1 MATSIVSNS
10 EEVITGVTGGKTHL
24 SETLPRELYLGADTG
39 AEVSTGTSIM
49 AVEFDGGVVVGAD
62 SRTTTGAYIA
72 NRVTDKLTK
81 ITDHIYVCRSGSAAD
96 TQALADI
103 VAYHLDFYQME
114 SGEPAQ
120 VAIGANLFA
129 EMCYS
134 YRDSLTAGIICAGWD
149 RRRGGQVYTIP
160 LGGMVTRQPVS
171 IGGSGS
177 SYVYGYVDAHF
188 KPKMSKEECAA
199 FVTNTLTLAMTRDGS
214 SGGVVRLAIITEAGV
229 ERRLTLGNE
238 LPEFYQ
244 R

>member
-1 MATSIVSNS
+1 MTAAASQHKTPRQNDKAKAAAAAKTGHRYDDTGGRRCCRNSRGKSDLPKVLVVIQLQTHTDTDIAPLRITTTTSSGDHHHQFEDDHHPKMATSIVSNS
-10 EEVITGVTGGKTHL
+10 EEVITGGKTTHL

-134 YRDSLTAGIICAGWD
+134 YRDSLTAGKW
-149 RRRGGQVYTIP
+149 RR
-160 LGGMVTRQPVS
+160 S
-171 IGGSGS
+171 
-177 SYVYGYVDAHF
+177 F
-188 KPKMSKEECAA
+188 
-199 FVTNTLTLAMTRDGS
+199 
-214 SGGVVRLAIITEAGV
+214 GVG
-229 ERRLTLGNE
+229 
-238 LPEFYQ
+238 
-244 R
+244 